1 MALPQKHTFTIADK
15 LNPLTGL
22 PFGADYAGAFTIRRP
37 SIADKQTAAIRK
49 AAVFCAYGHVAEEM
63 IPVGLRLI
71 THVFTFV
78 TTVACEKTPTWF
90 DPENLFDEND
100 EAAMQA
106 VSQEVNRWLDTFRPQ
121 RDPAPGSG
129 GGEQS

>member
-1 MALPQKHTFTIADK
+1 MALANKHTFTIADK
-15 LNPLTGL
+15 TNPLTGK
-22 PFGADYAGAFTIRRP
+22 PFGDKYVGAFTIRRP

-49 AAVFCAYGHVAEEM
+49 AAVFCAYGYIAEEM

-71 THVFTFV
+71 IHVFTFV
-78 TTVACEKTPTWF
+78 TTVACENTPTWF
-90 DPENLFDEND
+90 NPENLFDDDD

-121 RDPAPGSG
+121 RDPAPGG
-129 GGEQS
+129 GGSE